1 MSVNKAILQRGMN
14 FIINKGSNMQES
26 EKWIM
31 NARGKMAY
39 TEEYRNQVISLY
51 LAKRNNGSA
60 HLSKSGLV
68 DLVAKEIGMPSSSA
82 YNILISSKV
91 ISRSA
96 RKRKQKQP
104 LAVKEAAPIL
114 TTEPTEYQ
122 AKFSS
127 KAALVAKITKA
138 VDEYCSQILTEKLKA
153 IRF

>member
-1 MSVNKAILQRGMN
+1 MN
-14 FIINKGSNMQES
+14 FIIKKGSNMQES
-26 EKWIM
+26 EKWTM

-39 TEEYRNQVISLY
+39 TEEFRNQLIGLY

-60 HLSKSGLV
+60 HLSKSALV
-68 DLVAKEIGMPSSSA
+68 ELVAKEIGMPASSA
-82 YNILISSKV
+82 YNVLIRSKV
-91 ISRSA
+91 ISRSG

-104 LAVKEAAPIL
+104 SAVKEAAPIL
-114 TTEPTEYQ
+114 MTEPAEYQ
-122 AKFSS
+122 TKLNS